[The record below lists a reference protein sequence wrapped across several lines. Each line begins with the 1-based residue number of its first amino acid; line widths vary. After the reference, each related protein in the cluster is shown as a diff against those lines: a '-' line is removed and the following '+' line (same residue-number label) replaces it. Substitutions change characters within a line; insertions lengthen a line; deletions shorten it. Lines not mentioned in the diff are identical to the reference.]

1 MTCMLRENPI
11 LMFNFGLFTP
21 KSWTAERFPQLAG
34 VLRRF
39 VEKHLGL
46 GVRVQAEPRDRPSCK
61 VVLHAAPLPNEP
73 RIRRTFVYA
82 AVLPQ
87 TTKTAAAPA

>member
-34 VLRRF
+34 VLRRC
-39 VEKHLGL
+39 V
-46 GVRVQAEPRDRPSCK
+46 S
-61 VVLHAAPLPNEP
+61 
-73 RIRRTFVYA
+73 
-82 AVLPQ
+82 
-87 TTKTAAAPA
+87 